1 MVGTP
6 AHFESFIWPRPNAG
20 QIVKMTVLLLR
31 QILDPDAV
39 TYFPKFFGLRL
50 GKFYFVFFMDC
61 RKLLMDL
68 LTLTSQT

>member
-39 TYFPKFFGLRL
+39 TYFP
-50 GKFYFVFFMDC
+50 
-61 RKLLMDL
+61 
-68 LTLTSQT
+68 